1 MDESALERYF
11 DKFIA
16 NDPRRTEEVRE
27 EVGEEELFFK
37 LLPDELLTPNTVTCD
52 DADRIC
58 KKEDL
63 TAESRIAGT
72 KSPNSSSQNSSAEA
86 KLMCASS
93 SSELK
98 PLPVNP
104 GTPADP
110 ETLKEKPSNLVP
122 VICNVISTVDLGCS
136 LDLKFIARR
145 MWNVEYKPQTFTG
158 IIARIREPEATVT
171 IFQSGKIISLG
182 TKRFVWSHI
191 SSDCDAA
198 RYEPEMYNGLVLDQI
213 TGIRVSL
220 FSTGYINVFG
230 AKTWAEVNEVFKTIC
245 RILRE
250 YKRERT
256 RSRALIP
263 KPNRC

>member
-182 TKRFVWSHI
+182 TKS
-191 SSDCDAA
+191 
-198 RYEPEMYNGLVLDQI
+198 YEPEMYNGLVLDQI